1 MSSLILKSHRFASVH
16 SIGAL
21 EQKVEGLSRNVG
33 RLAEETEENGLQRG
47 CSQGPDRRAASHLGF
62 SPLQL
67 ALPSPLSSRLPLQ
80 TSPPRALARGLGNT
94 SSLLSP
100 LASPGAT
107 TLAPPSI
114 TSRPRAVL
122 RE

>member
-47 CSQGPDRRAASHLGF
+47 CSQGPDRLGF

-80 TSPPRALARGLGNT
+80 TSPP
-94 SSLLSP
+94 
-100 LASPGAT
+100 
-107 TLAPPSI
+107 
-114 TSRPRAVL
+114 
-122 RE
+122 